1 MADTPGIR
9 IVVVDDHP
17 VVREGIAGLVD
28 RQPDMS
34 VVGEAVDGITAVQ
47 RFAELRPDIVL
58 MDIQMPE
65 LDGVSAI
72 ERIRALDPLAGI
84 IVLTTYPADTLALR
98 ALQAGASG
106 YLLKN
111 CIRKDLLDTIR
122 NVHGGRRVIAPEV
135 AQQIALHAFDEPL
148 TAREKAVLLQVAEG
162 KENKEI
168 ARRMSLSPDTI
179 KATLKTIYLKLEV
192 SDRTQAV
199 VVAARRGHIEL

>member
-1 MADTPGIR
+1 MADTPAIR

-34 VVGEAVDGITAVQ
+34 VVGEAVDGFTAVQ

-58 MDIQMPE
+58 MDIQMPQ

-72 ERIRALDPLAGI
+72 ERIRALDPRAGI